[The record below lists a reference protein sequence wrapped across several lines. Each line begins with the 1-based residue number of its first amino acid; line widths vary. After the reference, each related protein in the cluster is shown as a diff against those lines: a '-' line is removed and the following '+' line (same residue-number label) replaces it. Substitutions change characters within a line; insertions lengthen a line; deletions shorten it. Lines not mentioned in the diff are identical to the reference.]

1 MANTFDKEE
10 SPMQDISFKYL
21 DEAVWN
27 RLRISYT
34 GLEGTRTDGGSYTN
48 LGLMLSDE
56 CPWKTEVLT
65 SKGNAL
71 VLDGPIIKQY
81 YDALEILKCFGGS
94 MPDKKYMVEK
104 YPAKIL
110 REALVNAFVH
120 RDYSDGAPVTIS
132 AGRDTVEIS
141 SPGGIW
147 VPETCTHEDLYN
159 IRNSEVARFF
169 RAMEGFGFRGNGITT
184 IKQYYKLTPQVPTV
198 SFDDSSF
205 TMRLPAISA
214 ISNKY
219 EVRTE
224 KVASIIR
231 TFRGASVRT
240 IADNTLFSTQY
251 VRRLLKRMEAD
262 GIVFSTGCGKKNIYY
277 LYDYGDCS
285 GSKQTTLFD
294 RWRMDNSLNATPYYE
309 PISCVPDIRD

>member
-1 MANTFDKEE
+1 MDYKFDKEE
-10 SPMQDISFKYL
+10 SPLQDISFKYL
-21 DEAVWN
+21 DDAVWN
-27 RLRISYT
+27 KLRTSYT
-34 GLEGTRTDGGSYTN
+34 GLEGTHTEDGSYSN

-56 CPWKTEVLT
+56 CPWRTEVQT
-65 SKGNAL
+65 SNGSAL
-71 VLDGPIIKQY
+71 ILDGPIIKQY
-81 YDALEILKCFGGS
+81 YDALDIMRCFGGAL
-94 MPDKKYMVEK
+94 PDKKYMIEK

-120 RDYSDGAPVTIS
+120 RDYSNDKPITIS
-132 AGRDTVEIS
+132 VKEDVVEIS

-147 VPETCTHEDLYN
+147 VPVECTHSDLYN

-169 RAMEGFGFRGNGITT
+169 RTMEGFGFRGNGITT

-198 SFDDSSF
+198 CFDDSSF

-219 EVRTE
+219 EVRRD

-240 IADNTLFSTQY
+240 ISDNTMFSTQY
-251 VRRLLKRMEAD
+251 VRRLLKRMEKD

-285 GSKQTTLFD
+285 GSKQKTLFD
-294 RWRMDNSLNATPYYE
+294 
-309 PISCVPDIRD
+309 

>member
-1 MANTFDKEE
+1 MMNDEFDKKE
-10 SPMQDISFKYL
+10 SPVQDISFRYL

-27 RLRISYT
+27 KQHVSYT
-34 GLEGTRTDGGSYTN
+34 CLEGTHTDDGSYSN
-48 LGLMLSDE
+48 FALMLSDE
-56 CPWKTEVLT
+56 CPWRTEVLT
-65 SKGNAL
+65 GEGNML
-71 VLDGPIIKQY
+71 ILDGPIIKQY
-81 YDALEILKCFGGS
+81 YDALEVLNCLNGTLPG
-94 MPDKKYMVEK
+94 KKYMVEK
-104 YPAKIL
+104 YPSKII

-120 RDYSDGAPVTIS
+120 RDYSNDRPITIS
-132 AGRDTVEIS
+132 AGSETMEIS

-147 VPETCTHEDLYN
+147 VPEICTHEDLYN
-159 IRNSEVARFF
+159 IRNTEVTRFF
-169 RAMEGFGFRGNGITT
+169 RSMEGFRFRGNGITT

-198 SFDDSSF
+198 SFDDTSF

-219 EVRTE
+219 EVRRD

-240 IADNTLFSTQY
+240 IADNTMFSAQY
-251 VRRLLKRMEAD
+251 VRRLLKRMEGD

-285 GSKQTTLFD
+285 GSKQKTLFD
-294 RWRMDNSLNATPYYE
+294 
-309 PISCVPDIRD
+309 